1 MKKQFHVISTGR
13 QSTEQVVAIASQIHP
28 YVDAIHLREKAKT
41 AKELAEMMETLLFH
55 GVPKEKLV
63 VNDRVDVAV
72 AYGVKA
78 QLAFH
83 SLPIRQVKACFP
95 SLLVG
100 CSVHSLDE
108 AKEAEDGGAD
118 YCIYGH
124 VFPTA
129 SKQGV
134 TPRGIEALA
143 QTANAVRIPVIAIGG
158 IQPHHVPSIW
168 AAGAAGIAVMS
179 GVFLAE
185 DPLREVKRY
194 AQMFV

>member
-28 YVDAIHLREKAKT
+28 YVDAIHLREKTKT
-41 AKELAEMMETLLFH
+41 AKELAEMMEELLFH

-63 VNDRVDVAV
+63 VNDRVDVAIV
-72 AYGVKA
+72 YGVKV

-83 SLPIRQVKACFP
+83 SLSVRQVKECFP
-95 SLLVG
+95 SLSVG
-100 CSVHSLDE
+100 CSVHSQDE

-129 SKQGV
+129 SKRGV
-134 TPRGIEALA
+134 PPRGIEALA
-143 QTANAVRIPVIAIGG
+143 QIVGAVRIPVIAIGG
-158 IQPHHVPSIW
+158 IQPHHVPSVW
-168 AAGAAGIAVMS
+168 EAGAAGIAVMS
-179 GVFLAE
+179 GVFCAE

-194 AQMFV
+194 RQMF